1 MEVDDPDNPDNVW
14 GVERGDAA
22 HARVLD
28 AVGREACM
36 LFSLEH
42 PNVVKMVGAVR
53 DDHGD
58 VTMIAM
64 ELATCTLKD
73 LCSQRG
79 VGTRQRPGSGE
90 GFSLD
95 LLLQLFTGAARG
107 LQYLH
112 SRSPPV
118 YHRDLKDDNVFVFL
132 DDAGGVVSFKVGDL
146 GEAKVGVAAS
156 LQRLYSML
164 RPQLASSAPL
174 LHGLHVPPL
183 CSAPSRRTS
192 TPLGLVIASR
202 KPTRLCLAC

>member
-1 MEVDDPDNPDNVW
+1 MCSAIVAQKFHTLIGVDDPANVW
-14 GVERGDAA
+14 GMVRGDPNHVRQLAA
-22 HARVLD
+22 VKSEART
-28 AVGREACM
+28 

-58 VTMIAM
+58 VTMLVM

-79 VGTRQRPGSGE
+79 VGTRQQPGSGE

-95 LLLQLFTGAARG
+95 LLLQLFSGAARG

-118 YHRDLKDDNVFVFL
+118 YLQDLKDDNFVVFL
-132 DDAGGVVSFKVGDL
+132 DDSGGLISTKVGDL
-146 GEAKVGVAAS
+146 GEAKVG
-156 LQRLYSML
+156 
-164 RPQLASSAPL
+164 AP
-174 LHGLHVPPL
+174 GFF
-183 CSAPSRRTS
+183 
-192 TPLGLVIASR
+192 SR
-202 KPTRLCLAC
+202 K

>member
-1 MEVDDPDNPDNVW
+1 MEVDDPDNPDNVY

-28 AVGREACM
+28 AVRREACM

-42 PNVVKMVGAVR
+42 PNLVKMVGAVR

-58 VTMIAM
+58 VTMIVM
-64 ELATCTLKD
+64 ELATCTLKN

-118 YHRDLKDDNVFVFL
+118 YHRDLKDDNFFVFL
-132 DDAGGVVSFKVGDL
+132 DDSGGLISIKVGDL
-146 GEAKVGVAAS
+146 GEAKVRA
-156 LQRLYSML
+156 LMT
-164 RPQLASSAPL
+164 SS
-174 LHGLHVPPL
+174 
-183 CSAPSRRTS
+183 
-192 TPLGLVIASR
+192 
-202 KPTRLCLAC
+202 CL

>member
-1 MEVDDPDNPDNVW
+1 MCFPQARPRAVHFATTMQKFHTLIDVDNPANIWDMV
-14 GVERGDAA
+14 RGDPN
-22 HARVLD
+22 HLRQLD
-28 AVGREACM
+28 AVKHEACM

-58 VTMIAM
+58 VTMLVM

-90 GFSLD
+90 GISLD
-95 LLLQLFTGAARG
+95 LLLQLFTGGARG

-118 YHRDLKDDNVFVFL
+118 YHRDLKDDNFFVFL
-132 DDAGGVVSFKVGDL
+132 DDSGGVVSIKVGDL
-146 GEAKVGVAAS
+146 GEAKVGAPGFLPEIAIR
-156 LQRLYSML
+156 QQQL
-164 RPQLASSAPL
+164 RE
-174 LHGLHVPPL
+174 
-183 CSAPSRRTS
+183 C
-192 TPLGLVIASR
+192 
-202 KPTRLCLAC
+202 